1 MEVIEL
7 LMLSISAAFKA
18 GEAIEEIYHK
28 EFSIEY
34 KEDKSPLTE
43 ADKSAHQ
50 IITEFLSNTPY
61 PILSEEGN
69 NIEYEIRRDWSF
81 FWMVD
86 PLDGTK
92 EFIKKNGEFTVNIA
106 LIKNGLPLLGVVYAP
121 ILKKTYFAARGYG
134 SYMFEGKIPSDNF
147 IDLIQKSNRL
157 PINEL
162 NGQYFVVASRS
173 HLNKETESFINNLKK
188 THKNISYKTIGSSLK
203 LCIIAEGNAHIYP
216 RMAPTME
223 WDTAAAHAVLKYA
236 GGNVWQYESGIE
248 MTYNKPELLN
258 PWFVAEKR

>member
-1 MEVIEL
+1 MEVIDL
-7 LMLSISAAFKA
+7 LMLSIKAAFKA
-18 GEAIEEIYHK
+18 GEAIEEIYQK
-28 EFSIEY
+28 KYIIEY

-43 ADKSAHQ
+43 ADKAAHQ
-50 IITEFLSNTPY
+50 IITEYLSETPY
-61 PILSEEGN
+61 PILSEEGKS
-69 NIEYEIRRDWSF
+69 IDYEIRQNWSF

-121 ILKKTYFAARGYG
+121 ILKKTYFGARGYG
-134 SYMFEGKIPSDNF
+134 SYMFEGNIPADNF
-147 IDLIQKSNRL
+147 IDLIAKSNKL
-157 PINEL
+157 PLNEL
-162 NGQYFVVASRS
+162 NVQYFVVASRS
-173 HLNKETESFINNLKK
+173 HLNKETEAFINNLKK
-188 THKNISYKTIGSSLK
+188 AHKNLSYKTIGSSLK

-236 GGNVWQYESGIE
+236 GGNVWQFESGIE
-248 MTYNKPELLN
+248 MTYNKPDLLN
-258 PWFVAEKR
+258 PWFVAEKK